1 MEAVKMQENKL
12 TLEDILNLP
21 EGVHKEML
29 DGVVYDM
36 AAPSTQHQ
44 RISFNLARKIADHID
59 RKGGACEVFTAPF
72 GVFLTKD
79 DKNYVEPDISVI
91 CDKDKIS
98 DRGCEGAP
106 DWVIEVVSPSTKSMD
121 YLRKLYHYKQ
131 NGVRL
136 YWIVDPVSAM
146 VSVYDFENDIME
158 QYGFDDTIPVSIYDD
173 LKIEMGKQGS

>member
-1 MEAVKMQENKL
+1 MEAVKMQENEL

-59 RKGGACEVFTAPF
+59 RKGGTCEVFTAPF
-72 GVFLTKD
+72 RVFLTKD

-158 QYGFDDTIPVSIYDD
+158 QYGFDDTIPVSICDD

>member
-1 MEAVKMQENKL
+1 MDAVKMQEKEY

-44 RISFNLARKIADHID
+44 RIAFNLARKVADHID
-59 RKGGACEVFTAPF
+59 HKGGSCEVFTAPF

-79 DKNYVEPDISVI
+79 EKNYVEPDISVI

-98 DRGCEGAP
+98 ERGCEGAP
-106 DWVIEVVSPSTKSMD
+106 DWIVEVVSPSTKSMD

-131 NGVRL
+131 KGVRL
-136 YWIVDPVSAM
+136 YWIVDPASEM
-146 VSVYDFENDIME
+146 VSVYDFMTDTME
-158 QYGFDDTIPVSIYDD
+158 QYGFKDTVPVAIYED
-173 LKIEMGKQGS
+173 LEIDMSKL

>member
-1 MEAVKMQENKL
+1 MEAVKMQEKEL

-59 RKGGACEVFTAPF
+59 RKGGTCEVFTAPF

-91 CDKDKIS
+91 CDKDRIS
-98 DRGCEGAP
+98 ERGCEGAP
-106 DWVIEVVSPSTKSMD
+106 DWIVEVVSPSTKSMD

-136 YWIVDPVSAM
+136 YWIVDPVSEM

-158 QYGFDDTIPVSIYDD
+158 QYGFDDIIPVSIYDD
-173 LKIEMGKQGS
+173 LKIDMGKL

>member
-1 MEAVKMQENKL
+1 MEAVKMQENEL

-36 AAPSTQHQ
+36 AAPTPRHQ
-44 RISFNLARKIADHID
+44 EIVGYLYRKIADHID
-59 RKGGACEVFTAPF
+59 EKKGKCRVFFSPF

-98 DRGCEGAP
+98 ERGCEGAP
-106 DWVIEVVSPSTKSMD
+106 DWIVEVVSPSTKSMD
-121 YLRKLYHYKQ
+121 YLRKFYHYKQ